1 MSKLK
6 RNLIIALVVISALV
20 ILALTTIITHVDS
33 ISDPYTN
40 EQDFERATFAGQWP
54 FTVESVVI
62 RCDKT
67 NGHSVITM
75 TLPTGDRYLLNT
87 DQVSV
92 VDALSAP
99 ELTPQND
106 IWLDTPIADNDHNTP
121 SNQTVA
127 YQKVPLKDI
136 ISAGLTLCHTN

>member
-1 MSKLK
+1 
-6 RNLIIALVVISALV
+6 
-20 ILALTTIITHVDS
+20 
-33 ISDPYTN
+33 
-40 EQDFERATFAGQWP
+40 
-54 FTVESVVI
+54 
-62 RCDKT
+62 
-67 NGHSVITM
+67 M

-106 IWLDTPIADNDHNTP
+106 IWLDTPIADNDFNTP

-127 YQKVPLKDI
+127 YQKVPLNDI